1 METRAGAAVGG
12 RRSTKRGSGTSAM
25 WGGERRQCVRFFY
38 CFVFSKITNKRIC
51 ICLIQMQGRE
61 EEVNEDWHRRSE
73 ERGCQRGR
81 GGRGGPWRVSFSRFR
96 FSIKR
101 Y

>member
-1 METRAGAAVGG
+1 MQRVRMETRAGAAAGG

-61 EEVNEDWHRRSE
+61 EEVNEDWHRRREDEDVSE
-73 ERGCQRGR
+73 DGVEEEGH
-81 GGRGGPWRVSFSRFR
+81 GG
-96 FSIKR
+96 

>member
-1 METRAGAAVGG
+1 MQRVRMETRAGAAAGG

-61 EEVNEDWHRRSE
+61 EEVNEDWHRRREDKDVSE
-73 ERGCQRGR
+73 DGVEEEGH
-81 GGRGGPWRVSFSRFR
+81 GG
-96 FSIKR
+96 
-101 Y
+101 